1 MLRSGGGV
9 RTKAGRWLLAGML
22 VFAVAFAAWGWL
34 RPYDWDPDPKAQA
47 EIVGVEL
54 RRDQSF
60 YWLTV
65 HVRAREGES
74 LDLSRPARLVVRKER
89 DLQPADARLKGDAES
104 GFDEAWFQFWLE
116 SGDVSGPLKM
126 GLREGSLRVKSGGG
140 MPDLQQGETRH
151 FTTHR
156 W

>member
-1 MLRSGGGV
+1 LRSGGGV
-9 RTKAGRWLLAGML
+9 QTKAGRWVLAGML
-22 VFAVAFAAWGWL
+22 VFALAFAAWGWL
-34 RPYDWDPDPKAQA
+34 RPYDLDPDPKARA

-54 RRDQSF
+54 RRDHSF

-65 HVRAREGES
+65 HVRARGGES
-74 LDLSRPARLVVRKER
+74 LDISRPARLVVRRER
-89 DLQPADARLKGDAES
+89 DLQPADTRLKGVPES
-104 GFDEAWFQFWLE
+104 GIREAWFQFWLE

-126 GLREGSLRVKSGGG
+126 DLREGALLVKSGEE
-140 MPDLQQGETRH
+140 MPDLQHGETRR